1 MGMIQRWL
9 DVDRLVEET
18 HLIAT
23 IGDKVKIPD
32 MCAILP
38 RKYIMYKINGTT
50 TRLSWSFLEDSY
62 MVS

>member
-1 MGMIQRWL
+1 
-9 DVDRLVEET
+9 VSRLAEET
-18 HLIAT
+18 HTIAT

-38 RKYIMYKINGTT
+38 RKYIMYKINGRAAA
-50 TRLSWSFLEDSY
+50 RLSWSFLESSY